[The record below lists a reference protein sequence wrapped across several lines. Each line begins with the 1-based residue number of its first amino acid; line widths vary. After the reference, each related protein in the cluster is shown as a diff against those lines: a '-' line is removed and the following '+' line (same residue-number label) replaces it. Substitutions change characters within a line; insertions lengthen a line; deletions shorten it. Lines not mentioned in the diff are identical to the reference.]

1 MNDDIQSLVLD
12 NGSAFMKAGFA
23 GDDDPKVEFSS
34 IVGKTRRVSGMV
46 SVGSIEAY
54 IGDEAQSKRGVLT
67 IEYPMERGIVKNWDD
82 MEKIWHYTFDNG
94 LRVAPED
101 HPILITE
108 AALNPKENREKMA
121 EILFE
126 RFDFPAMH
134 FAIAPILSLYAYG
147 RTTGVVLESG
157 EGVSQVV
164 PITEGYYN
172 PQSILRIDLAGADIT
187 DSLTKVV
194 NKRCYHFITHVDR
207 ENVQYMKEKLAYVAL
222 DYDQELETA
231 KSSSAEYEL
240 PDGNVITLGAE
251 RFGCA
256 EVLFKPDLIAAEV
269 AGIHETT
276 YNSIMKCHVNLWKHL
291 FSNIVISGGST
302 FLPGFAA
309 RLDKEISALSPTGM
323 HVKVHAENVRQYG
336 SWTGGSILAS
346 LSSFQELSISK
357 AEYKESG
364 AAIVHKKCF

>member
-1 MNDDIQSLVLD
+1 
-12 NGSAFMKAGFA
+12 
-23 GDDDPKVEFSS
+23 
-34 IVGKTRRVSGMV
+34 MV

-121 EILFE
+121 EIFFE
-126 RFDFPAMH
+126 RFDVPALH
-134 FAIAPILSLYAYG
+134 FAIAPVLSLLLHDLG
-147 RTTGVVLESG
+147 TGVMLDSG

-164 PITEGYYN
+164 PITEGYCN
-172 PQSILRIDLAGADIT
+172 PQSILRIDLSGADIT
-187 DSLTKVV
+187 DSLSKVV
-194 NKRCYHFITHVDR
+194 NERGYHFITSDDR
-207 ENVQYMKEKLAYVAL
+207 EIVREMKEKLAYVAL
-222 DYDQELETA
+222 DYVQELETA
-231 KSSSAEYEL
+231 KSSSAEYAL

-256 EVLFKPDLIAAEV
+256 EVLFRPDLIGAEV

-276 YNSIMKCHVNLWKHL
+276 YNSIMKCHVNLWKEL
-291 FSNIVISGGST
+291 YKNIVLIGGLT
-302 FLPGFAA
+302 MLPGFAA
-309 RLDKEISALSPTGM
+309 RLEKEIAALSPPGM
-323 HVKVHAENVRQYG
+323 HVKVHAPEHRKHS
-336 SWTGGSILAS
+336 SWIGGSILAS
-346 LSSFQELSISK
+346 LSSFQELLISK
-357 AEYKESG
+357 PEYEESG
-364 AAIVHKKCF
+364 AAIVHKKMLLKV